1 MKMTHG
7 PSPVP
12 TNEWLVRGGQWT
24 KSQALSGRSSSSIRS
39 RHSPARTRKSSCADS
54 RWYRPPG
61 WPGCRTPIVKPTW
74 GKETSSPSRTK
85 ASPRTSFVI
94 QRPSGTFTTNQPS
107 VAGARPPSVS
117 SRRASSTIRLRR
129 SETLGR
135 SGTGP
140 LGLDFAVFRRCGRH
154 ELLEQP
160 HRRRRDLVD
169 RPGEGFVVRLRGLR
183 EAADLADVLERG
195 VADLL

>member
-1 MKMTHG
+1 M
-7 PSPVP
+7 
-12 TNEWLVRGGQWT
+12 
-24 KSQALSGRSSSSIRS
+24 
-39 RHSPARTRKSSCADS
+39 
-54 RWYRPPG
+54 
-61 WPGCRTPIVKPTW
+61 PIVKPSW
-74 GKETSSPSRTK
+74 ANDTSSPSMTK

-94 QRPSGTFTTNQPS
+94 QRPSQTLITNQPS

-129 SETLGR
+129 GETLGR

-140 LGLDFAVFRRCGRH
+140 LGLNFAVFRRCGRH

-160 HRRRRDLVD
+160 LRRRCDLVD
-169 RPGEGFVVRLRGLR
+169 RPGEGFLVRLRGLR

-195 VADLL
+195 VADLLVRSGWLEVVERVDVPAHAAILEPALGSGQKRLYCQVGGANQTYGSYLP